1 MTLFVLAVCIALGIS
16 ALCSLLEATLLS
28 LTPSQV
34 AELSARRPRVAGIWQ
49 DFKKNIE
56 RPIAVIL
63 ILNTAAHT
71 MGASIAGA
79 EFERL
84 WGEKWLIVFSLVLT
98 YLMLQFTEILPKTM
112 GVAYNA
118 TIAPI
123 MARPL
128 AWLVVALSPVLR
140 FIHLVN
146 RPFERKGS
154 PRVARAIEEIS
165 ALASIA
171 RTANAIDLQQ
181 ARLIEAAS
189 RLPEMKARQI
199 MTPRPDMVFLLLDQ
213 PLGEILET
221 VQNSAFTRFPLCE
234 GDVDHVVGMIH
245 ARDLLN
251 HLRLITG
258 KLPVPEQ
265 RSEQEPAVA
274 IPEPAPGSALH
285 VIGSG
290 DIDLRKIVRQVLFIP
305 EGTALPAVLRQFQES
320 RIHMAVVVDEY
331 GSTQGVVTLED
342 VVEEMVGEIEDE
354 FDAPN
359 RDAPIQQGETLVVSG
374 SMGLHD
380 LRAQLGVEFV
390 EDEDVDT
397 VGGYLQKHLGRLP
410 EVGDVIPLGPF
421 QARVLSIDRRRV
433 RKVQL
438 RK

>member
-1 MTLFVLAVCIALGIS
+1 MTLFILAVCIALGVS

-118 TIAPI
+118 KVAPVI
-123 MARPL
+123 ARPL

-221 VQNSAFTRFPLCE
+221 IQNSTFTRFPLCE

-245 ARDLLN
+245 ARDLFN
-251 HLRLITG
+251 HLRLVPG
-258 KLPVPEQ
+258 KLQVPEQ
-265 RSEQEPAVA
+265 RSEQEHAVA
-274 IPEPAPGSALH
+274 IPEPKPGSALH

-290 DIDLRKIVRQVLFIP
+290 DIDLRTIVRQVLFIP

-359 RDAPIQQGETLVVSG
+359 RDAPIQQGETMVISG

-380 LRAQLGVEFV
+380 LRAQFGVEFV

-410 EVGDVIPLGPF
+410 EIGDVIPLGPY
-421 QARVLSIDRRRV
+421 QAHVLSIDRRRV